1 MMTSAKV
8 TSKGQIT
15 IPIEIR
21 KFLGLDTGDDI
32 IFEKVNNYVIMKT
45 KEQVELPKLADVRI
59 RTNGIKFTR
68 EDANER

>member
-1 MMTSAKV
+1 MTTAKV
-8 TSKGQIT
+8 TSKGQVT

-21 KFLGLDTGDDI
+21 KFLGLETGDDI

-45 KEQVELPKLADVRI
+45 EDQMDLPKLANVRI
-59 RTNGIKFTR
+59 KTNGVKFTR

>member
-21 KFLGLDTGDDI
+21 KFLGLDTGDEL
-32 IFEKVNNYVIMKT
+32 IFEKVNNYVIIKT
-45 KEQVELPKLADVRI
+45 EDQMDLPKLANVRI
-59 RTNGIKFTR
+59 KTNGVPFTR
-68 EDANER
+68 EEANER

>member
-1 MMTSAKV
+1 MTSAKV

-21 KFLGLDTGDDI
+21 KFLALDTGDDI

-45 KEQVELPKLADVRI
+45 EEQVELPKLADVRI
-59 RTNGIKFTR
+59 KTNGIKFTR

>member
-21 KFLGLDTGDDI
+21 KFLGLDTGDEL

-45 KEQVELPKLADVRI
+45 EDQMDLPKLANVRI
-59 RTNGIKFTR
+59 KTNGVSFTR
-68 EDANER
+68 EEANER

>member
-1 MMTSAKV
+1 MTSAKV

-32 IFEKVNNYVIMKT
+32 IFEKVNNYVVMRT
-45 KEQVELPKLADVRI
+45 EEQADLPKLANVRI
-59 RTNGIKFTR
+59 KTNGITFTR
-68 EDANER
+68 EEANER

>member
-1 MMTSAKV
+1 MTTAKV

-45 KEQVELPKLADVRI
+45 EDQMDLPKLANVRI
-59 RTNGIKFTR
+59 KTNGVKFTR